1 MVSLTHGRPAMVS
14 AELAASVPL
23 PCISS
28 DVDLQS
34 LGDASFF
41 VQSVELYEITHDLT
55 EKLYHGMPRLAKQTP
70 SSSPN
75 ELATVV
81 QIDGRLTAW
90 QINIP
95 DHLSIKNPLPSREA
109 VILHM
114 R

>member
-1 MVSLTHGRPAMVS
+1 MVS

>member
-1 MVSLTHGRPAMVS
+1 MVS

-23 PCISS
+23 PCISAK
-28 DVDLQS
+28 LQS

-41 VQSVELYEITHDLT
+41 VKSVELYEITHDLT
-55 EKLYHGMPRLAKQTP
+55 EKLYHGMPRLAKHTSAASP
-70 SSSPN
+70 S

-81 QIDGRLTAW
+81 QIDGRLTEW
-90 QINIP
+90 QANIP
-95 DHLSIKNPLPSREA
+95 EHLSTRHPLPSREA